1 MPAGRPKEFKPIN
14 KKELSKDRAAEM
26 GRKSGEA
33 RRKKKDMRESM
44 QEILNMSVYLLGD
57 EIVRAIQ
64 YKSKKANVQEAILM
78 GQVIKAITDK
88 DTKAAEFV
96 RDTSGQKPTDK
107 HELEGHISYEQAL
120 NKVKGEEM

>member
-14 KKELSKDRAAEM
+14 KKRVIK
-26 GRKSGEA
+26 RKQQRWAGSLA
-33 RRKKKDMRESM
+33 RQDARKKDMRESM

-78 GQVIKAITDK
+78 GA
-88 DTKAAEFV
+88 
-96 RDTSGQKPTDK
+96 S
-107 HELEGHISYEQAL
+107 H
-120 NKVKGEEM
+120 